1 MVPATGVVA
10 LLVNPSSATT
20 QVETKE
26 LNEAAHVLGVEI
38 RIMNAASESEI
49 DAAFAALA
57 KERSVLLVVSADNL
71 FTVLLRFRPRIGARR
86 REFVEAAGSR
96 ALI

>member
-1 MVPATGVVA
+1 
-10 LLVNPSSATT
+10 
-20 QVETKE
+20 
-26 LNEAAHVLGVEI
+26 
-38 RIMNAASESEI
+38 MNAASESEI

-57 KERSVLLVVSADNL
+57 KERSVPLVVSADNL
-71 FTVLLRFRPRIGARR
+71 FTVLLRFRPRIGARQ